1 MANFLVAGG
10 AGFIGS
16 NIVEFLVNKG
26 EPVRVVDDFSTG
38 KRENLAPFLD
48 KIELIE
54 GDLSDTEVCARAVRD
69 VDYVLHQAAVPSVP
83 RSVADPILNHRANV
97 TATVNL
103 LIAARDA
110 CVKRFVFASSSSVYG
125 DQSQEVK
132 TEDLVLS
139 PLSPYAA
146 AKAACEHYLQAFSSC
161 YGMETVSLRYF
172 NVFGPRQDPDSP
184 YSAVIPLF
192 ITSIMQGRRPIVH
205 GDGLQARDFTFVE
218 NNVRANILAATADFV
233 AKGQVYNIACGE
245 SYNLLEL
252 LYAINKAFGTDIKP
266 EHAPPRVG
274 DIRISKAGITRA
286 RKDFGYEVTVP
297 FEKGLERT
305 IAWYRGALKS

>member
-1 MANFLVAGG
+1 MANFLVSGG

-16 NIVEFLVNKG
+16 SIVEFLVNKG

-48 KIELIE
+48 KIEIIE
-54 GDLSDTEVCARAVRD
+54 GDLSDAEVCARAVRD
-69 VDYVLHQAAVPSVP
+69 IDYVLHQAAVPSVP

-103 LIAARDA
+103 LVAARDA
-110 CVKRFVFASSSSVYG
+110 RVKRFVFASSSSVYG

-132 TEDLVLS
+132 TEDLPPS

-192 ITSIMQGRRPIVH
+192 ITAIMQGRRPIVH

-233 AKGQVYNIACGE
+233 AKGQAYNIACGE
-245 SYNLLEL
+245 SYNLLQL
-252 LYAINKAFGTDIKP
+252 LDEINKAFGTHIKP
-266 EHAPPRVG
+266 EHTAPQVG
-274 DIRISKAGITRA
+274 DIRISKAGIARA
-286 RKDFGYEVTVP
+286 QNDLGYSVAVP
-297 FEKGLERT
+297 FEEGLCRT
-305 IAWYRGALKS
+305 IAWYKSAGA